1 MRLLVV
7 RGALLAALLST
18 SAYAPRALGNP
29 GTVPPADVMTRIRQF
44 LGVQPRTVSVG
55 GTRSRQQAVVCLLAP
70 GPIQKVGEVS
80 QIQLVESS
88 PNLVFGTPLNEVEI
102 RSGSAVLWSQ
112 LATSK
117 GPIQGR
123 IPWPISPI
131 KSNQRLELAM
141 RPRGAA
147 GGDWAFVT
155 LIGGQDSVISKVS
168 DIINK
173 ISQGPFNSPLPA
185 IDAAISGGEFNI
197 AIALAWAPEFDSRDL
212 GQLKPLRLRL
222 QNDCK

>member
-1 MRLLVV
+1 MRRLLV
-7 RGALLAALLST
+7 RGALFAALLST
-18 SAYAPRALGNP
+18 FAYAPRVLGNP

-147 GGDWAFVT
+147 GGDWAVVH
-155 LIGGQDSVISKVS
+155 LIPKSQSTIIQPDYRPGQSSFSYSGDIEDLITKNNPSLLLADVWDVS
-168 DIINK
+168 TDKNPLARDIRK
-173 ISQGPFNSPLPA
+173 
-185 IDAAISGGEFNI
+185 
-197 AIALAWAPEFDSRDL
+197 ALLDKCS
-212 GQLKPLRLRL
+212 
-222 QNDCK
+222 